1 MSDHLHV
8 GVLDESSVLVP
19 LVFNDGLILES
30 DGGVWIGSTDGEL
43 VGFTILPYYGYTIGY
58 DNQTD
63 LGSSDVT
70 FDGSNEIISLVS
82 IIGELLKS
90 YSGTVLKYSFFSD
103 GAKDGICL
111 RFQHYE

>member
-43 VGFTILPYYGYTIGY
+43 VGFTILPYHGYTIGY

-90 YSGTVLKYSFFSD
+90 YSGTVLKYSFFFWWS
-103 GAKDGICL
+103 
-111 RFQHYE
+111 